1 MAARDQLRTGT
12 DDPPMDLKS
21 KLVSMNVGGIVIFAL
36 LALVILNVVFK
47 GYVI

>member
-12 DDPPMDLKS
+12 DDPPIARTI
-21 KLVSMNVGGIVIFAL
+21 SMNVGGIILGAL
-36 LALVILNVVFK
+36 LVLVLLNVAFK